1 MQMTKSM
8 MLLFSLF
15 FCLNSHAL
23 VTPNSA
29 IPPTFDR
36 FKIKPKDIE
45 KTTGEKLTLFQKIKF
60 KLAEKILRKY
70 SDDEITA
77 KQQRQGR
84 VSMVL
89 GIMGLAFLF
98 VSLSPFLGFLGILA
112 IPSAILA
119 IVFGSKSLKGNS
131 NSEGMVGVITGGATI
146 GLIIIAVLVV
156 AIAFSGF
163 TFE

>member
-1 MQMTKSM
+1 MTKSF

-15 FCLNSHAL
+15 FCLNTHAI

-29 IPPTFDR
+29 PAPKFDP
-36 FKIKPKDIE
+36 FKIKPKDLE
-45 KTTGEKLTLFQKIKF
+45 KITGEKLTFFQKIKL
-60 KLAEKILRKY
+60 KLAQSFLKKY
-70 SDDEITA
+70 SDGEMTA
-77 KQQRQGR
+77 KQQKQARI
-84 VSMVL
+84 SMTL

-98 VSLSPFLGFLGILA
+98 ISLSPFLGFLGILA

-119 IVFGSKSLKGNS
+119 IVFGSQSLRGNS
-131 NSEGMVGVITGGATI
+131 NSEGMIGVITGGATI
-146 GLIIIAVLVV
+146 ALIVIAVIVI

>member
-1 MQMTKSM
+1 MTKSFT
-8 MLLFSLF
+8 LLLSLF
-15 FCLNSHAL
+15 FCLSSHAI

-29 IPPTFDR
+29 PTSKFDP

-45 KTTGEKLTLFQKIKF
+45 KITEKKLTFFQKIKL
-60 KLAEKILRKY
+60 KLGQTFLKKY
-70 SDDEITA
+70 SDGEVTT
-77 KQQRQGR
+77 KQQKQGR
-84 VSMVL
+84 ISMIL

-98 VSLSPFLGFLGILA
+98 ISLSPFLGFLGILA

-119 IVFGSKSLKGNS
+119 IVFGSRSLRGNS
-131 NSEGMVGVITGGATI
+131 NSEGMIGVITGGVTI
-146 GLIIIAVLVV
+146 GLIVIAAIVI